1 MSQKSFIFDREVIV
15 GLGGRILQGVFLLLA
30 VALGVLVS
38 FLIYREFVLAASRL
52 NLAERGPGGAFLA
65 SPFTMGVVATGL
77 GLGSVMLC
85 VLAASLLV
93 AGLYGLAMVRWPN
106 GERLSWP
113 QAVAYTMRSIFG
125 RDTVLLVIDGEE
137 WNKLPSSEEDKCRVK
152 LWGGPA
158 WLVIYPGRVVALHY
172 RGQLTRIESA
182 GTVMIDPAEEIKAI
196 LPLGGKSNSQELE
209 NVLTKDKIALRL
221 KVAHGAQIEPAEDTK
236 KRLDE
241 AVNTANLELREARR
255 SNTQNETEA
264 TRQSMEKA
272 TQALEKAKKSRS
284 ELENDR
290 LIGDDSGHC
299 YENILR
305 KIAMGSP
312 NIWEAFKGSVGSNLR
327 DVILTETFEKLFEL
341 KGDHEAVDPRIDK
354 RKIKEIEDSVKKNAQ
369 KPKLND
375 GLILKFVDI
384 AEVAFHEELRRKINE
399 EVETQIDERIQQTKA
414 RIEEFKAKGRI
425 VEARAKAQA
434 RILEGQG
441 EGESRAAEIR
451 ELLRELRRD
460 GLLSQDQVS
469 RAVIELIGTKTSVK
483 ELERLVRASAV
494 GSKTTSYD
502 KTNGHNGVE

>member
-1 MSQKSFIFDREVIV
+1 
-15 GLGGRILQGVFLLLA
+15 
-30 VALGVLVS
+30 
-38 FLIYREFVLAASRL
+38 
-52 NLAERGPGGAFLA
+52 
-65 SPFTMGVVATGL
+65 
-77 GLGSVMLC
+77 
-85 VLAASLLV
+85 
-93 AGLYGLAMVRWPN
+93 
-106 GERLSWP
+106 
-113 QAVAYTMRSIFG
+113 
-125 RDTVLLVIDGEE
+125 
-137 WNKLPSSEEDKCRVK
+137 
-152 LWGGPA
+152 
-158 WLVIYPGRVVALHY
+158 
-172 RGQLTRIESA
+172 
-182 GTVMIDPAEEIKAI
+182 AI

-221 KVAHGAQIEPAEDTK
+221 KVAHGAQIEPADDTK

-241 AVNTANLELREARR
+241 AVNTATLELREARR
-255 SNTQNETEA
+255 SNTENETEA

-341 KGDHEAVDPRIDK
+341 KGDHEEVDPRIDK
-354 RKIKEIEDSVKKNAQ
+354 RKIKEIEDSIKKNAQ

-384 AEVAFHEELRRKINE
+384 TEVTFTEDLRRKINE
-399 EVETQIDERIQQTKA
+399 EVEIQIDERIQQTKA

-441 EGESRAAEIR
+441 EGEARAALFREI
-451 ELLRELRRD
+451 LRELKRE
-460 GLLSQDQVS
+460 GSLKQDEINT
-469 RAVIELIGTKTSVK
+469 ATLKLI
-483 ELERLVRASAV
+483 SA
-494 GSKTTSYD
+494 TTSIKEMEDLFKLSTALYQRGGIGEGERS
-502 KTNGHNGVE
+502 NGTRKE